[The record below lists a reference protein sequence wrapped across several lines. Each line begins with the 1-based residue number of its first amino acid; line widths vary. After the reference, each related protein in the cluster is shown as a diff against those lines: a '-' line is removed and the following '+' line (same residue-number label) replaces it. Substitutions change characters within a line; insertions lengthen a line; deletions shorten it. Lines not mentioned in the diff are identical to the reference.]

1 MRRLRILHR
10 LSSHPLTPSP
20 PMNHNH
26 LRALWNLYTDLLISG
41 HDADANTVRQAIAVA
56 ERNEIDAIG
65 KY

>member
-1 MRRLRILHR
+1 
-10 LSSHPLTPSP
+10 
-20 PMNHNH
+20 MNHNH